1 MDNKMIKVKDLIEN
15 VYDVKYASV
24 NEGDYIAIN
33 INDNVN
39 SVSIAG
45 IAGNTED
52 FYDKDYLPKGK
63 YIILQATKELEIKC

>member
-15 VYDVKYASV
+15 VYDVKYASI

-33 INDNVN
+33 INDNVD

-45 IAGNTED
+45 VAGNTED
-52 FYDKDYLPKGK
+52 FNDKDFLPKGN
-63 YIILQATKELEIKC
+63 YIILQATKELEIKW

>member
-1 MDNKMIKVKDLIEN
+1 MIKVKDLIEN
-15 VYDVKYASV
+15 VYDEDIK
-24 NEGDYIAIN
+24 EGDYIAIN

-63 YIILQATKELEIKC
+63 YIILQATEELEIKCLKK

>member
-1 MDNKMIKVKDLIEN
+1 MIKVKDLIEN
-15 VYDVKYASV
+15 VYDEDIK
-24 NEGDYIAIN
+24 EGDYIAIN

-63 YIILQATKELEIKC
+63 YIILQATKELEIKCLKK

>member
-15 VYDVKYASV
+15 VYDEDIK
-24 NEGDYIAIN
+24 EGDYIAIN